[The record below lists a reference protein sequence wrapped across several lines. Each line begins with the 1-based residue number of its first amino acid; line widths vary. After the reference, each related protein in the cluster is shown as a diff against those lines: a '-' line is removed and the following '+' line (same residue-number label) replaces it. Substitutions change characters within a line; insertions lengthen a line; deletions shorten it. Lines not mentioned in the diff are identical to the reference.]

1 MDGKLL
7 TRQQLDI
14 LSELPSRDVLLAQ
27 LLSLLVAAQTQ
38 FVTVLSAVP
47 RSFVQVLEAY
57 RQKKEEANQ

>member
-1 MDGKLL
+1 M
-7 TRQQLDI
+7 
-14 LSELPSRDVLLAQ
+14 PSRDVLLAQ